1 MLGIAKITGNIDVK
15 MVRNATVK
23 TLLINLLK
31 KPDGDGFLING
42 LQSDAADTN
51 IYKSLGKQDR
61 TGIATLTLQ
70 LGRTGPLENITTL
83 SLRSVCSKTDCAS
96 NGTAPISGKF

>member
-31 KPDGDGFLING
+31 NPDGDGFLING

-51 IYKSLGKQDR
+51 TYKSLGKQDR

-70 LGRTGPLENITTL
+70 LGRTGPMENITAL
-83 SLRSVCSKTDCAS
+83 SLRSVCSKTDCVS
-96 NGTAPISGKF
+96 NGTTAISGKF